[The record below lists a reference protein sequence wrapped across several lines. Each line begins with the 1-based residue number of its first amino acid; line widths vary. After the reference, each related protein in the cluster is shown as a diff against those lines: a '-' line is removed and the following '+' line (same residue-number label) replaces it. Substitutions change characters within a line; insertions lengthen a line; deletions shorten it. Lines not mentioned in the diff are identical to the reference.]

1 MKRASAPGP
10 VPEILYEDNHLIAVF
25 KPAGT
30 LTQGDAT
37 GDPSMMDEVREHIRL
52 RDRKPGN
59 VFLGLVH
66 RLDRPVSGV
75 LLLAKTSKG
84 ASRIAAQ
91 IRNREVTKTYRAL
104 TQGQPPPGPG
114 ATLRHLLLAAA
125 PGGSSRVVDAPEK
138 DAKVAALEYRVLQ
151 RLPGMA
157 LLEIDLHTGRKH
169 QIRAQLAHIG
179 CPILGDVRYGATAP
193 FHPGTIALVARRLR
207 GPPASF
213 QRPDHHRSPRPPLP
227 PHHLATNPKHRPA
240 SGAVDSV
247 SEIPNARKGS
257 PLSTF
262 GASRRRSR

>member
-1 MKRASAPGP
+1 MKRAPAPGP

-37 GDPSMMDEVREHIRL
+37 GDPSMMDEVREHIRR

-114 ATLRHLLLAAA
+114 STLRHLLLAA

-138 DAKVAALEYRVLQ
+138 DAKVAVLEYRVLQ

-179 CPILGDVRYGATAP
+179 CPILGDLRYGATAP
-193 FHPGTIALVARRLR
+193 FHPGTIALVARRLEVR
-207 GPPASF
+207 QPVSSDPITIEV
-213 QRPDHHRSPRPPLP
+213 PDPLCPLTTWLRTRLSGRS
-227 PHHLATNPKHRPA
+227 
-240 SGAVDSV
+240 
-247 SEIPNARKGS
+247 
-257 PLSTF
+257 
-262 GASRRRSR
+262 